1 MEYSIKKLTRTN
13 GVKIVTLAQA
23 KANSKIE
30 YNDEDAILQLYV
42 DAIEDE
48 IENITGIT
56 VVERN
61 IEISIPSFPKK
72 LILPVAPVT
81 AVVDVKYFDTE
92 NEEAQTLAAAK
103 YQLIGTSLDRQK
115 VLFNDSDL
123 PTLNEDKALPVTIT
137 VKAGYTN
144 DTMPE
149 DIKRAALLMFGTA
162 ENYREDMPLK
172 PHRSAYAILKHY
184 KLY

>member
-1 MEYSIKKLTRTN
+1 MEYSIKKLARTE
-13 GVKIVTLAQA
+13 GVKIVTLIQA

-30 YNDEDAILQLYV
+30 YDDEDAILALYV

-48 IENITGIT
+48 IENITGVT
-56 VVERN
+56 VIERT

-72 LILPVAPVT
+72 FILPVAPVT
-81 AVVDVKYFDTE
+81 AIVDVKYFAPG
-92 NEEAQTLAAAK
+92 NETAQTLAASN

-115 VLFNDSDL
+115 VLFNESDL
-123 PTLNEDKALPVTIT
+123 PELDEDKALPVTIT
-137 VKAGYTN
+137 VTAGYTN

>member
-1 MEYSIKKLTRTN
+1 MEYSIKKLDRTDD
-13 GVKIVTLAQA
+13 IEIITLTQA

-30 YNDEDAILQLYV
+30 YSDEDGILQLYI

-48 IENITGIT
+48 IENITGRTII
-56 VVERN
+56 ERK
-61 IEISIPSFPKK
+61 IEIAIPDFTKK
-72 LILPVAPVT
+72 FVLPVAPVT
-81 AVVDVKYFDTE
+81 AIDSVKYFNSVD
-92 NEEAQTLAAAK
+92 EAEQTLDPAK

-115 VLFNDSDL
+115 VLFNQEDL
-123 PTLNEDKALPVTIT
+123 PTLDEDKELPVKIT
-137 VKAGYTN
+137 VTAGYTAAAI
-144 DTMPE
+144 PK